1 MTEVKTLSRLVRV
14 YNAVY
19 KIHNFR
25 PNKIS
30 HFILT
35 KIYEQIQNMYKKY
48 TGLEQVFEAITKNR
62 EAIRKMYEPI
72 ILITMNRTQAR
83 AYVERLLKER
93 NNANNLYRREYE
105 MLIHKS
111 LYEFMRLGFTFLVA
125 KTPDEWKLMK

>member
-1 MTEVKTLSRLVRV
+1 MTEVKTLSRLIRV

-19 KIHNFR
+19 EIHDR
-25 PNKIS
+25 CPNRIS
-30 HFILT
+30 HFILS
-35 KIYEQIQNMYKKY
+35 KIYGQIQKMYKKY

-62 EAIRKMYEPI
+62 EAIKKMYEPI

-83 AYVERLLKER
+83 TYVERLLKER

-105 MLIHKS
+105 IVIHKS
-111 LYEFMRLGFTFLVA
+111 LYEFMRLGFTFLVL